1 MLFFPYLPFNYNET
15 LETIKKKKIFHIVGC
30 QYAWSSKA
38 RLKLIQHSVTV
49 FGSVITLRYSV
60 NIVYFNLHPRI
71 IHLTEFLRNITPR
84 KKGKQFSSVSK

>member
-1 MLFFPYLPFNYNET
+1 MFAFVVVVGFFFTFFSCKMLFFPYLPFNYNET

-49 FGSVITLRYSV
+49 FGSVITLR
-60 NIVYFNLHPRI
+60 
-71 IHLTEFLRNITPR
+71 
-84 KKGKQFSSVSK
+84 